1 MFTGII
7 EETGIIAEV
16 IRDEGSHALVIDAD
30 LVLDGTAVGESIA
43 VEGVCL
49 TVTSILESRFEVGL
63 APETL
68 SRTTLGTLIEGDRV
82 NLERSLTP
90 SSRMG
95 GHFVQGHI
103 DGTATIVKKRSDGDS
118 IWMELEFEPDQ
129 MRYIVNK
136 GFIAVDGI
144 SLTVIDANEDR
155 FSLML
160 IAYTQDQVTLA
171 GKEVGDSVN
180 IEVDIL
186 SKYVEKVRGS
196 RVEVRGDYQP
206 STTEL

>member
-7 EETGIIAEV
+7 EETGSIAEV
-16 IRDEGSHALVIDAD
+16 IRNGQSYGLAIEAD
-30 LVLDGTAVGESIA
+30 CVLDGTAVGDSIA
-43 VEGVCL
+43 VDGVCL
-49 TVTSILESRFEVGL
+49 TVTRFKESRFEVGL

-68 SRTTLGTLIEGDRV
+68 SRTTLGKFVEGDRV

-103 DGTATIVKKRSDGDS
+103 DGTGTIVKKRPDGDS
-118 IWMELEFEPDQ
+118 VWMEIEFDPEQ

-144 SLTVIDANEDR
+144 SLTVIDAIENR

-160 IAYTQDQVTLA
+160 VVYTQDHATLA
-171 GKEVGDSVN
+171 RKEVGDSVN

-186 SKYVEKVRGS
+186 AKYVEKVGGPRFS
-196 RVEVRGDYQP
+196 VRGGDQ
-206 STTEL
+206 

>member
-1 MFTGII
+1 MFTGIV
-7 EETGIIAEV
+7 EEIGSVEEV
-16 IRDEGSHALVIDAD
+16 TRGEGSFELTIAASA
-30 LVLDGTAVGESIA
+30 VLEGTPIGDSIS

-49 TVTSILESRFEVGL
+49 TVTALSDTSFSVGL

-68 SRTTLGTLIEGDRV
+68 SRTTLGSLVEGDHV

-90 SSRMG
+90 TSRMG

-103 DGTATIVKKRSDGDS
+103 DGTGEILSKKKDDDS
-118 IWMELEFEPDQ
+118 VRLVIGFRPDL
-129 MRYIVNK
+129 MHYVVNK

-144 SLTVIDANEDR
+144 SLTVIDAFDDR

-160 IAYTQDQVTLA
+160 VDHTLKHVTL
-171 GKEVGDSVN
+171 GRKKVGNRVN

-186 SKYVEKVRGS
+186 AKYVESQILKAKS
-196 RVEVRGDYQP
+196 QTLIHD
-206 STTEL
+206 S